1 MSLLNME
8 CTVFLIEDD
17 KVLVQN
23 LKIFLE
29 MNDFTLISAYNGKEG
44 LNTLSNLEQLPDLII
59 SDILMPEMDG
69 YDLYMKVSE
78 NPEWSRIPFIFL
90 SGKAEPDDVRF
101 GKLLGADDYITK
113 PFKSKELLK
122 RIEETIKKN
131 IEIRKTSKV
140 IEQELKEILKFE
152 EPTLKKHRRADFF
165 YIFYLVW
172 NSETG
177 PEIKDFFPKNEIPS
191 LNLKELTSQ
200 LYSTLIKIYK
210 FEELS
215 ETNQF
220 TIRVVRDL
228 VDAYALVDKLE
239 DKISKNGAETFMLCA
254 ITPNSHYLQSKAI
267 KDVLGRIAATIKG
280 NKKLNIKEYWE
291 QLLEIE

>member
-1 MSLLNME
+1 ME
-8 CTVFLIEDD
+8 RIVFLVEDERT
-17 KVLVQN
+17 LVQN

-29 MNDFTLISAYNGKEG
+29 MNDFKLISALNGKEG
-44 LNTLSNLEQLPDLII
+44 LDKLSNLEQLPDLII

-113 PFKSKELLK
+113 PFKSHELLI
-122 RIEETIKKN
+122 RIEETIKKY
-131 IEIRKTSKV
+131 IEIRKTSTV
-140 IEQELKEILKFE
+140 IEHELKEILKFE
-152 EPTLKKHRRADFF
+152 EPSLKKHRRADFF

-172 NSETG
+172 NSKTG

-191 LNLKELTSQ
+191 LNLKKLTSQ

-228 VDAYALVDKLE
+228 VDAYALVEKLDE
-239 DKISKNGAETFMLCA
+239 NIYSNGVDTFMLCA

-267 KDVLGRIAATIKG
+267 KEVLGKIASTIKG
-280 NKKLNIKEYWE
+280 NKELNIKKFWE

>member
-1 MSLLNME
+1 ME
-8 CTVFLIEDD
+8 SIVFLIEDD
-17 KVLVQN
+17 KALVQN

-29 MNDFTLISAYNGKEG
+29 MNDFTFFSASNGREG
-44 LNTLSNLEQLPDLII
+44 LETLSNLDQQPDLII

-78 NPEWSRIPFIFL
+78 NSEWSRIPFFFL

-101 GKLLGADDYITK
+101 GKLLGANDYITK
-113 PFKSKELLK
+113 PFKSKELLR

-131 IEIRKTSKV
+131 REIRKTSKV
-140 IEQELKEILKFE
+140 IEQELKDILKFE
-152 EPTLKKHRRADFF
+152 EPSLKKHRRADFL

-200 LYSTLIKIYK
+200 LYSTLRKIYK

-228 VDAYALVDKLE
+228 VDAYALVGKIE
-239 DKISKNGAETFMLCA
+239 GKISQNGEETFMLCA

-267 KDVLGRIAATIKG
+267 KEVLGKIAVTIKG
-280 NKKLNIKEYWE
+280 DKVLKIKNFWE

>member
-1 MSLLNME
+1 ME
-8 CTVFLIEDD
+8 SIVFLIEDD
-17 KVLVQN
+17 KALVQN

-29 MNDFTLISAYNGKEG
+29 MNDFTFFSASNGREG
-44 LNTLSNLEQLPDLII
+44 LETLSNLDQQPDLII

-78 NPEWSRIPFIFL
+78 NSEWSRIPFFFL

-113 PFKSKELLK
+113 PFKSKELLR
-122 RIEETIKKN
+122 RIKETIKKN
-131 IEIRKTSKV
+131 REIRKTSKV
-140 IEQELKEILKFE
+140 IEEELKDILKFE
-152 EPTLKKHRRADFF
+152 EPSLKKHRRADFF

-200 LYSTLIKIYK
+200 LYSTLRKISK

-228 VDAYALVDKLE
+228 VDAYALVGKLE
-239 DKISKNGAETFMLCA
+239 ENISTNGAETFMLCA

-267 KDVLGRIAATIKG
+267 KEVLGKIAVTIKG
-280 NKKLNIKEYWE
+280 DKVLKIKDFWE

>member
-1 MSLLNME
+1 MGFLNME
-8 CTVFLIEDD
+8 RIVFLIEDD
-17 KVLVQN
+17 KILVQN

-29 MNDFTLISAYNGKEG
+29 MNNFTLLSAFNGREG
-44 LNTLSNLEQLPDLII
+44 LNKLSTLEQLPDLII

-69 YDLYMKVSE
+69 YDFYMKVSE
-78 NPEWSRIPFIFL
+78 IPEWSRIPFIFL

-101 GKLLGADDYITK
+101 GKLLGANDYITK
-113 PFKSKELLK
+113 PFKSKELLR

-131 IEIRKTSKV
+131 IEIRKTSKI
-140 IEQELKEILKFE
+140 IELELKEILKFE
-152 EPTLKKHRRADFF
+152 EPTLKKYRRADFF
-165 YIFYLVW
+165 YIFYLIW
-172 NSETG
+172 NNETG
-177 PEIKDFFPKNEIPS
+177 PEINDFFPKNEIPS

-228 VDAYALVDKLE
+228 VDAYALVE
-239 DKISKNGAETFMLCA
+239 KIDVKNGEETFMLCA

-267 KDVLGRIAATIKG
+267 KEVLGKIAVTIKG
-280 NKKLNIKEYWE
+280 KKELNIKEFWE
-291 QLLEIE
+291 QLLEID

>member
-1 MSLLNME
+1 
-8 CTVFLIEDD
+8 
-17 KVLVQN
+17 
-23 LKIFLE
+23 
-29 MNDFTLISAYNGKEG
+29 
-44 LNTLSNLEQLPDLII
+44 
-59 SDILMPEMDG
+59 MPEMDG
-69 YDLYMKVSE
+69 YDLYMNVSE

-113 PFKSKELLK
+113 PFDTKELLR

-152 EPTLKKHRRADFF
+152 EPPLREHRRADFF

-172 NSETG
+172 NNETG
-177 PEIKDFFPKNEIPS
+177 PEIRDFFPKNEIPS

-220 TIRVVRDL
+220 TFRVVRDL

-239 DKISKNGAETFMLCA
+239 ENGSQNGAETFMLCA

-267 KDVLGRIAATIKG
+267 KEVLGKIASTIRG
-280 NKKLNIKEYWE
+280 NKGLIIKEFWE
-291 QLLEIE
+291 QLIEIE

>member
-1 MSLLNME
+1 ME
-8 CTVFLIEDD
+8 SIVFLIEDD
-17 KVLVQN
+17 KALVQN

-29 MNDFTLISAYNGKEG
+29 MNDFRFFSASNGREG
-44 LNTLSNLEQLPDLII
+44 LETLSNLDQQPDLII

-78 NPEWSRIPFIFL
+78 NSEWSRIPFFFL

-101 GKLLGADDYITK
+101 GKLLGANDYITK
-113 PFKSKELLK
+113 PFKSKELLR

-131 IEIRKTSKV
+131 REIRKTSKV
-140 IEQELKEILKFE
+140 IEQELKDILKFE
-152 EPTLKKHRRADFF
+152 EPSLKKHRRADFF

-200 LYSTLIKIYK
+200 LYSTLRKIYK

-228 VDAYALVDKLE
+228 VDAYALVGKLE
-239 DKISKNGAETFMLCA
+239 EKVSQNGADTFMICA

-267 KDVLGRIAATIKG
+267 KEVLGKIAVTIKG
-280 NKKLNIKEYWE
+280 DKVLKIKDFWE

>member
-1 MSLLNME
+1 ME
-8 CTVFLIEDD
+8 RIVFLVEDD
-17 KVLVQN
+17 RTLVQN

-29 MNDFTLISAYNGKEG
+29 MNDFKLISALNGKEG
-44 LNTLSNLEQLPDLII
+44 LDKLSNLEQLPDLII

-113 PFKSKELLK
+113 PFKSHELLI
-122 RIEETIKKN
+122 RIEETIKKY
-131 IEIRKTSKV
+131 IEIRKTSTV
-140 IEQELKEILKFE
+140 IEHELKEILKFE
-152 EPTLKKHRRADFF
+152 EPSLKKHRRADFF

-172 NSETG
+172 NSKTG

-228 VDAYALVDKLE
+228 VDAYALVEKLDE
-239 DKISKNGAETFMLCA
+239 NIYSNGVDTFMLCA

-267 KDVLGRIAATIKG
+267 KEVLGKIASTIKG
-280 NKKLNIKEYWE
+280 NKELNITYKY
-291 QLLEIE
+291 

>member
-1 MSLLNME
+1 ME
-8 CTVFLIEDD
+8 SIVFLIEDD
-17 KVLVQN
+17 KALVQN

-29 MNDFTLISAYNGKEG
+29 MNDFTFFSASNGREG
-44 LNTLSNLEQLPDLII
+44 LETLSNLEKQPDLII

-78 NPEWSRIPFIFL
+78 NSEWSRIPFFFL
-90 SGKAEPDDVRF
+90 SGKAEADDVRF
-101 GKLLGADDYITK
+101 GKLLGVNDYITK
-113 PFKSKELLK
+113 PFKSKELLR

-131 IEIRKTSKV
+131 REIRKTSKV
-140 IEQELKEILKFE
+140 IEQELKDILKFE
-152 EPTLKKHRRADFF
+152 EPSLKKHRRADFF

-200 LYSTLIKIYK
+200 LYSTLRKISK

-228 VDAYALVDKLE
+228 VDAYALVGKLE
-239 DKISKNGAETFMLCA
+239 ENVSQNGAETFMICA

-267 KDVLGRIAATIKG
+267 KEVLGKIAVTIKG
-280 NKKLNIKEYWE
+280 DKVLKIKDFWE

>member
-1 MSLLNME
+1 MKP
-8 CTVFLIEDD
+8 TVFLIEDD
-17 KVLVQN
+17 KALVQN

-29 MNDFTLISAYNGKEG
+29 MNRYKLLFAFNGREG
-44 LNTLSNLEQLPDLII
+44 LDTLSKLDHLPDLII

-69 YDLYMKVSE
+69 YDFYMKVSE

-90 SGKAEPDDVRF
+90 SGKTEPDDVRF

-113 PFKSKELLK
+113 PFKTQEFLD
-122 RIEETIKKN
+122 RIEKTIERI
-131 IEIRKTSKV
+131 IESRKTSKM
-140 IEQELKEILKFE
+140 IEQELKELLKFE
-152 EPTLKKHRRADFF
+152 EPNLKQHRRADFF

-172 NSETG
+172 NSEVG

-200 LYSTLIKIYK
+200 LYATLIKIYK

-215 ETNQF
+215 ATNQF

-228 VDAYALVDKLE
+228 VDAYALVEKLDE
-239 DKISKNGAETFMLCA
+239 GISYNGIDTFMLCA

-267 KDVLGRIAATIKG
+267 NEVLKKIAMTIKV
-280 NKKLNIKEYWE
+280 NKELRIKEFWE

>member
-1 MSLLNME
+1 ME

-69 YDLYMKVSE
+69 YDLYMNVSE

-113 PFKSKELLK
+113 PFKSKELLR

-152 EPTLKKHRRADFF
+152 EPTLKKHRRAEFF

-172 NSETG
+172 NDETG

-200 LYSTLIKIYK
+200 LYSTLLKIYK

-220 TIRVVRDL
+220 TIRIVRDL

-239 DKISKNGAETFMLCA
+239 GNNSQNGAETFMLCA

-267 KDVLGRIAATIKG
+267 KDVLARIANTIKG
-280 NKKLNIKEYWE
+280 NKRLNIKEFWE

>member
-1 MSLLNME
+1 MDNIVL
-8 CTVFLIEDD
+8 LIEDD
-17 KVLVQN
+17 DVLVRN
-23 LKIFLE
+23 LRVFLE
-29 MNDFTLISAYNGKEG
+29 MNNFSLISAYNGKKG
-44 LNTLSNLEQLPDLII
+44 FDLLSNLEKLPDLII

-78 NPEWSRIPFIFL
+78 NHKWSRIPFIFL

-113 PFKSKELLK
+113 PFNSQEFLQ
-122 RIEETIKKN
+122 RIRKIIQKN
-131 IEIRKTSKV
+131 LEIQKTSKV

-152 EPTLKKHRRADFF
+152 EPSLKKHRRADFF

-177 PEIKDFFPKNEIPS
+177 PEIKDFFPKNEISS
-191 LNLKELTSQ
+191 LNLKELTAQ
-200 LYSTLIKIYK
+200 LYTTLIKIYN

-239 DKISKNGAETFMLCA
+239 VNLSQNGADTFMVCA

-267 KDVLGRIAATIKG
+267 KEVLGKIAVIIKG
-280 NKKLNIKEYWE
+280 DIELNIKDYWE
-291 QLLEIE
+291 QLVKLD